1 MHPSH
6 LLLSQNEDS
15 PGFDWVPGC
24 QSLPSSLHL
33 PTLVGLPNP
42 ISESPADTDVLPL
55 ILWQGQGQ
63 LRHLQARGNSGR
75 S

>member
-15 PGFDWVPGC
+15 PGFDWVPGR
-24 QSLPSSLHL
+24 QSFPSSLHL